1 VCKSRSWRRRFSIIS
16 SMHNVRVRPLY
27 LFVAIEEGYL
37 MLSFLKQKQMS
48 LKFRNLRRESKKFLI
63 HLENPFKKKSLL
75 TILGL

>member
-16 SMHNVRVRPLY
+16 SMHNVRVRLLY

-48 LKFRNLRRESKKFLI
+48 LRFLNLRRESKKFLI

-75 TILGL
+75 TIPGL